1 MGGAHPRSGSGA
13 HPAEP
18 ASGAGCSAAARRPH
32 AQTEPAPWLA
42 SLIQIDASL
51 EIFPRFGAPRRPLS
65 LARPLNWNCR
75 VSHVSSH
82 PTRNGLTVI
91 TPLCAHRQRHS
102 PLSGGC
108 KFRPLCGLCLYVSL
122 PAAAPLAAPYQIAFV
137 SSSPQA
143 RFALPG
149 RSESHTTQ
157 RRREDQTS
165 SPTLSRDQKSTR
177 RLSLTWGLGSARPC
191 SLPCLGSGQRVA
203 CPSRQMAL
211 RMGLQRAAAVTAAE
225 RSLCKA
231 STTRGT
237 HPEG

>member
-1 MGGAHPRSGSGA
+1 VSNGCASDIGASPERR
-13 HPAEP
+13 ERK
-18 ASGAGCSAAARRPH
+18 CVCNRRKRQDQARTGLGRDRVRPSW
-32 AQTEPAPWLA
+32 AP
-42 SLIQIDASL
+42 SY
-51 EIFPRFGAPRRPLS
+51 
-65 LARPLNWNCR
+65 
-75 VSHVSSH
+75 
-82 PTRNGLTVI
+82 
-91 TPLCAHRQRHS
+91 AHRFVIALGSQTH
-102 PLSGGC
+102 
-108 KFRPLCGLCLYVSL
+108 VSL

-143 RFALPG
+143 RFAPPG

-165 SPTLSRDQKSTR
+165 SPSLSRDQKSTR

-203 CPSRQMAL
+203 SPSRQMAL